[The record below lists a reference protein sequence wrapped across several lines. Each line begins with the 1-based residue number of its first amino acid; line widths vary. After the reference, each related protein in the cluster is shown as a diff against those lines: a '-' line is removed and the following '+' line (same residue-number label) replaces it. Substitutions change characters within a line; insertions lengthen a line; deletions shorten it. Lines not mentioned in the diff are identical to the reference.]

1 MLDGGRRLVAGA
13 ADHLQ
18 RPVDA
23 LNLAQGLRATVAVRV
38 PARGQA
44 APRRLHLGIAAAR
57 CQAKFAV
64 RVVEFHDLLRRSMV
78 AAVASQRAIH
88 SKNIAKSTSGAHQ
101 ASASSYGF

>member
-1 MLDGGRRLVAGA
+1 MGLRLVAGA

-18 RPVDA
+18 CPVDA
-23 LNLAQGLRATVAVRV
+23 LNLAQGLRAAVAIRV
-38 PARGQA
+38 PARGQT

-57 CQAKFAV
+57 SQAKFAV